1 MAEITTTQTM
11 GNKTI
16 TTTINT
22 GARGPQGEPGT
33 DANVTQ
39 ANIEAAITDK
49 PGFREEIGT
58 VGADGTGAEAAAFRA
73 GIDAADQ
80 FAPANA
86 PFLAAFWS
94 TSQENLKLAVSV
106 DGKTFSQFATNLT
119 SGPNA
124 TLRDPSIILK
134 DGVWYVAFTNNSF
147 SNSTSFSIYKSVD
160 LFTWT
165 THATVS
171 LAAVSGLNKVWSP
184 QLFID
189 DDGTV
194 RAYVAGNDGT
204 ATDTYGEF
212 SIYHLLGSADLLT
225 WGAPTAVLSPTAGS
239 KHYIDPFVIKDGGTY
254 YLWVKEEYGNFIEV
268 ATSTSPDSGFA
279 LVNIGNWA
287 SWGSGIEGT
296 CIVRTPSG
304 FRIYLD
310 RYVADTGLAY
320 ATSASLLSGW
330 SALADIGMAGSVFRH
345 GSVYPLETTE
355 SAIRV
360 AAAVSQTS
368 AMEFATLP
376 FGPTRTAGGHTV
388 PTSLKIEERKLSG
401 ANYWTQLIISH
412 INGSGTYK
420 GAIFLVSNDN
430 LQICRGVN
438 ANGTADP
445 SVVMVDVPMGTR
457 IWDFKAGIKLAGGP
471 TITSGSGTPEGA
483 VTAPVGSL
491 FTRTNGGA
499 GSTLYVKESGTGNT
513 GWIAK

>member
-1 MAEITTTQTM
+1 MSVEITALVNTQ
-11 GNKTI
+11 
-16 TTTINT
+16 
-22 GARGPQGEPGT
+22 ARGPIGPAGANGT
-33 DANVTQ
+33 NGSDATVTA
-39 ANIEAAITDK
+39 ANTLTAMESM
-49 PGFREEIGT
+49 
-58 VGADGTGAEAAAFRA
+58 TGDQQIDARIA
-73 GIDAADQ
+73 IDAADQ
-80 FAPANA
+80 FNAVNA
-86 PFLAAFWS
+86 PLLAAFWS
-94 TSQENLKLAVSV
+94 TGSENLKLAVSA
-106 DGKTFSQFATNLT
+106 DGKSFSQFVTNLT
-119 SGPNA
+119 TGPNA
-124 TLRDPSIILK
+124 TVRDPSIVLV

-147 SNSTSFSIYKSVD
+147 NTSTSFSIYKSVD

-165 THATVS
+165 SHATVS
-171 LAAVSGLNKVWSP
+171 LAAVSGLNRVWSP
-184 QLFID
+184 QLFVD
-189 DDGTV
+189 SDGTV
-194 RAYVAGNDGT
+194 RAYVAGNDGS

-212 SIYHLLGSADLLT
+212 SIYHLLGSADLAT
-225 WGAPTAVLSPTAGS
+225 WGAPTAVLSRSAGT
-239 KHYIDPFVIKDGGTY
+239 KHYIDPFVIKDGSTY
-254 YLWVKEEYGNFIEV
+254 YLWVKEEYGNYIEV
-268 ATSTSPDSGFA
+268 ATSTSPTSGFTI
-279 LVNIGNWA
+279 VNSGNWA
-287 SWGSGIEGT
+287 SWGSGLEGT
-296 CIVRTPSG
+296 CIVSTPSG

-355 SAIRV
+355 AAIRV
-360 AAAVSQTS
+360 AAAVNQTS

-388 PTSLKIEERKLSG
+388 PSSLKIEERKLSG
-401 ANYWTQLIISH
+401 NNYWTQLIISH

-430 LQICRGVN
+430 FQICRGIN

-471 TITSGSGTPEGA
+471 TITSGSNTPEGA

-499 GSTLYVKESGTGNT
+499 NTTLYVKESGTGNT